1 MKFQPT
7 WLGGWVIKQ
16 ASSQSLQ
23 RSHLP
28 HLSKHFPSSSHQG
41 GADCRGGS
49 EHNDVDASTYVSGH
63 DRC

>member
-1 MKFQPT
+1 MKFQPR
-7 WLGGWVIKQ
+7 WLGDQTSIIPV
-16 ASSQSLQ
+16 APTVTPPSSLQ
-23 RSHLP
+23 D
-28 HLSKHFPSSSHQG
+28 FPSSSHQG